1 MLIAIV
7 SPMSSI
13 SLVRSLRFTALAVPL
28 LSVPLLAGCGSS
40 GPASPA
46 SAPSSASP
54 AAAPSSAGAVSE
66 TCPSAAA
73 VTSAFGTTYP
83 APKSS
88 RSGSTLTCNYSDPS
102 TSANLVIVF
111 SKEAGLSAA
120 VLKTVADSQASAQK
134 VTARPISGFGD
145 AAYTFTLN
153 DAGTNASGIAT
164 TIMLIQAGTTLLDL
178 TAEATPAHVQALARV
193 ILAQ

>member
-1 MLIAIV
+1 M
-7 SPMSSI
+7 
-13 SLVRSLRFTALAVPL
+13 RFLLLPVLTVAL
-28 LSVPLLAGCGSS
+28 LSAPLLAGCRSS
-40 GPASPA
+40 GSTSTPAPTSTASQVSPA
-46 SAPSSASP
+46 T
-54 AAAPSSAGAVSE
+54 APSSAGAVSE
-66 TCPSAAA
+66 TCPSAAV

-88 RSGSTLTCNYSDPS
+88 SSDGTLTCNYSDPS

-120 VLKTVADSQASAQK
+120 VLKTVADSQASAQN

-153 DAGTNASGIAT
+153 DASTNAAGIAT
-164 TIMLIQAGTTLLDL
+164 TIMLIQVGTTLLDL

-193 ILAQ
+193 IVTR